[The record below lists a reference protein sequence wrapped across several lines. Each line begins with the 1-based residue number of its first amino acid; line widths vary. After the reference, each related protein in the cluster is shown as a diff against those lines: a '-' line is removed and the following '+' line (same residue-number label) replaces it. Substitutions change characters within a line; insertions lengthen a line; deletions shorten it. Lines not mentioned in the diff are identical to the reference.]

1 MVAVESEGE
10 RQGASAAAPT
20 AAQQRQPQSSQA
32 EKNNRE
38 NNSSIVDKNAALFT
52 GIDHLVDQALQ
63 IYELTAKEGAI
74 IKSIDSSVSML
85 LGTIKTSLPLSP
97 ETFDGYCPGSKSA
110 ILNSNG
116 EIIIM
121 QSTGNIVTKKFAEL
135 EPAQVIE
142 IVREIVPK
150 LSQGAESLK
159 AAATEEIA
167 TLKRMA
173 KQLQRVRVQPRQQ
186 EQEQEVTTARPVSET
201 G

>member
-1 MVAVESEGE
+1 MVAESEGE
-10 RQGASAAAPT
+10 REGASSAAPQ
-20 AAQQRQPQSSQA
+20 AASQQQRQPPPPSSSQV

-85 LGTIKTSLPLSP
+85 IGTIKTSLPLSP

-159 AAATEEIA
+159 VAATEEIA

-173 KQLQRVRVQPRQQ
+173 K
-186 EQEQEVTTARPVSET
+186 
-201 G
+201 